1 MTLTF
6 TDSDATPLRHQQ
18 PGQQME
24 NTMKALA
31 ILALF
36 LTALI
41 PALPASATPYCTGNP
56 DEANNQSSL
65 SSTTAGGQNC
75 QQVYILQDTKG

>member
-1 MTLTF
+1 MTPAQKA
-6 TDSDATPLRHQQ
+6 SDAIPLRHHQ

-24 NTMKALA
+24 NAMKALT
-31 ILALF
+31 ILDLI

-65 SSTTAGGQNC
+65 SSTSAGGQNC